1 MPVTPGFRTFALE
14 QLARVT
20 GNLRSK
26 SMFGGVG
33 VYSGEFFFA
42 LLDDDTLF
50 LKVDE
55 VTRPEFE
62 KRGYKPWAPGGGP
75 ASTGYYE
82 LSAEVLEDVD
92 ELKPWIDG
100 AIEVARRKKKA
111 GRKPRRTP

>member
-14 QLARVT
+14 QLARVAID
-20 GNLRSK
+20 LRSK

-50 LKVDE
+50 LKVDDA
-55 VTRPEFE
+55 TRPGFE
-62 KRGYKPWAPGGGP
+62 KRGYIPWAPGGGP

-92 ELKPWIDG
+92 ELRPWIEG
-100 AIEVARRKKKA
+100 AIAVAMRKKKA
-111 GRKPRRTP
+111 GRKQRRTP